1 MLENQPIIAFVA
13 TKNPPVSRRFYEDVL
28 GLRFVADEPAALIF
42 DTGENVML
50 RIQKVDALTPHPFTA
65 LGWVVEDIRG
75 TVEGLKKL
83 GVRFEKYEFLSQ
95 DDLGIWTTPDGSG
108 VAWFKDPDGNVL
120 SLTAFA
126 GA

>member
-1 MLENQPIIAFVA
+1 MLENQPIIAFIA

-42 DTGENVML
+42 DTGEGVML
-50 RIQKVDALTPHPFTA
+50 RVQKVDALHPHPFTS
-65 LGWVVEDIRG
+65 LGWVVEDIRV
-75 TVEGLKKL
+75 TVEALKKG

-95 DDLGIWTTPDGSG
+95 DDLGIWTTPDGSS

>member
-42 DTGENVML
+42 DTGEGVML
-50 RIQKVDALTPHPFTA
+50 RVQKVDALHPHPFTA

-75 TVEGLKKL
+75 TVEELKKR

-95 DDLGIWTTPDGSG
+95 DDLGIWTTPDGAG